1 VKMMEEK
8 KDKLKDKE
16 IKKFQE
22 MKRIEGEAK
31 LYIKDMIEFQ
41 YLLPDKH
48 PSAVKFRIGILLTL
62 LKRL

>member
-1 VKMMEEK
+1 
-8 KDKLKDKE
+8 
-16 IKKFQE
+16 

-41 YLLPDKH
+41 YQLPDKH